1 MARTTFDGP
10 IRSLNGFLGTGPNMA
25 RSISGATYDGG
36 TDIAG
41 IDFYQGKII
50 QVGNAATV
58 FNLPSIIDTAD
69 GASAGPG
76 SDPANLNRVGIK
88 YHFVLTANLTGGNT
102 FVLNAGTAAGRNTAD
117 VFKGMAI
124 YNNTATDPGAV
135 TAFNGSDTDTLTL
148 TATTKGGL
156 MGAQIECQAVD
167 GLIWQVSAQLIGN
180 GAFANPWS

>member
-1 MARTTFDGP
+1 MARTTFSGP
-10 IRSLNGFLGTGPNMA
+10 VRSLNGFLGTGPNMA
-25 RSISGATYDGG
+25 QSITGTVDGG

-41 IDFYQGKII
+41 IDLYQGKII

-58 FNLPSIIDTAD
+58 FNLPSIIDTAT
-69 GASAGPG
+69 SAVAGDN
-76 SDPANLNRVGIK
+76 DPNSTNRVGLMYEFI
-88 YHFVLTANLTGGNT
+88 VTTSLTGGNT

-117 VFKGMAI
+117 VFRGMAI

-135 TAFNGSDTDTLTL
+135 TAFNAGGTDTLTL

-156 MGAQIECQAVD
+156 EGAQIQCRAVD

-180 GAFANPWS
+180 GTFANPWS

>member
-10 IRSLNGFLGTGPNMA
+10 VRSLNGFLGTGPNMA
-25 RSISGATYDGG
+25 QSITGTVDGG

-41 IDFYQGKII
+41 IDLYQGKII
-50 QVGNAATV
+50 QIGNANTV

-88 YHFVLTANLTGGNT
+88 YHFIVTASLTGGNT
-102 FVLNAGTAAGRNTAD
+102 IVINAGTAAGRATAD
-117 VFKGMAI
+117 VFRGMAI

-135 TAFNGSDTDTLTL
+135 TAFTAGGTDTLTL

-156 MGAQIECQAVD
+156 EGAHIRCRAVD
-167 GLIWQVSAQLIGN
+167 GLLWLVEAQLIGN

>member
-10 IRSLNGFLGTGPNMA
+10 VRSLNGFIGTGPDMA
-25 RSISGATYDGG
+25 QSITGTVDGG

-41 IDFYQGKII
+41 IDKYQGKII
-50 QVGNAATV
+50 QVGNANTV

-76 SDPANLNRVGIK
+76 SDPANLNRVGMK
-88 YHFVLTANLTGGNT
+88 YHFIMTASLTAANT
-102 FVLNAGTAAGRNTAD
+102 FVLNAGTAAGRTTAD
-117 VFKGMAI
+117 VFRGMAI

-135 TAFNGSDTDTLTL
+135 TAFTAGGTDTLTL

-156 MGAQIECQAVD
+156 EGAQIECQAVD
-167 GLIWQVSAQLIGN
+167 GLIWQISAQLIGN
-180 GAFANPWS
+180 GAFAQPWS